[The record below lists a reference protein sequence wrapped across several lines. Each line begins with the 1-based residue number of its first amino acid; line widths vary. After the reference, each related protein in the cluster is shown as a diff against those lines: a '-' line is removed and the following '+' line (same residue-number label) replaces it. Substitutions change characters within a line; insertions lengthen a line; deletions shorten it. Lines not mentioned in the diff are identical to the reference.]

1 MAGSLACSFKLC
13 YRPAMIPGRLQAGR
27 AMSETS
33 GENRLSLTGLWNGL
47 FSYPRRYDST
57 QFVAIL
63 IQSGTSFSGTTHEPC
78 VSRQIA
84 GGVMYATLQGQRNGT
99 AVTFIKT
106 YDGTGGWTHSVK
118 YEGTLSDDG
127 TEIEGR
133 WRIPRVWSGKFLMV
147 RSGAKEESV
156 VRKALEP
163 VGQP

>member
-1 MAGSLACSFKLC
+1 
-13 YRPAMIPGRLQAGR
+13 
-27 AMSETS
+27 MSATS

-47 FSYPRRYDST
+47 FSCPRLRDPT

-63 IQSGTSFSGTTHEPC
+63 IQSGASFSGTTHEPC
-78 VSRQIA
+78 PTEQIP
-84 GGVMYATLQGQRNGT
+84 GGVLYATLQGQRSGT
-99 AVTFIKT
+99 AVAFIKT

-133 WRIPRVWSGKFLMV
+133 WHVPRVWSGRFLMV